1 MLRRSDIDEL
11 HCIGW
16 LIVGNLHSGWVAFGA
31 YSFATVSALLAISA
45 ARR

>member
-16 LIVGNLHSGWVAFGA
+16 LVVGGLHNGWVAFGA
-31 YSFATVSALLAISA
+31 YSCAAVSLVLAISA
-45 ARR
+45 GRR